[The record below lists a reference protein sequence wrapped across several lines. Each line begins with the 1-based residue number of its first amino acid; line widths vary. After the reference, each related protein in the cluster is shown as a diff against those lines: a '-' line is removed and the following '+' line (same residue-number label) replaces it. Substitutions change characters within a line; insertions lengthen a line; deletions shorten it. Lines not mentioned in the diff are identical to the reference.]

1 MSAEQLPS
9 PEKNNEFSNILFLVK
24 KLAEEEKI
32 ETANP
37 TRVGGLIHVMYEN
50 LSRDPKLSL
59 NKLSLNQIEEAQS
72 LLSGVNERVRKALAS
87 RMYWELKQI
96 EHMLKT
102 RSQIKNA

>member
-1 MSAEQLPS
+1 MPS
-9 PEKNNEFSNILFLVK
+9 QESNNEFSRIMFLVK
-24 KLAEEEKI
+24 ELVESGRI
-32 ETANP
+32 ETAGP
-37 TRVGGLIHVMYEN
+37 LRIGGLIHVMYQN

-96 EHMLKT
+96 ENMLAT
-102 RSQIKNA
+102 RDQIRVV